1 MKKLFTVG
9 QVCKCC
15 GISRST
21 ILRMEDRGLLSPA
34 RVDENTG
41 YRYYDIYNIT
51 KILHIQMFL
60 SMGLTYDDAYSYY
73 ASSGKSPELL
83 TALESRL
90 ALLTRA
96 YEEMKLRMDD
106 KQHLQ
111 MEIITL
117 PENVCYQKEFK
128 GASQDDKYRDM
139 YNLFGEAVE
148 KGYRPLISERLFVI
162 NNNDLSAKKGE
173 NTYICCVPLEPSCA
187 DEHTVFYP
195 SCTAFS
201 MLCYG
206 NYQAISK
213 AHAEFD
219 EKIRSLGLKPIGH
232 TRGIGIV
239 SGYTG
244 KEFSQEKYVS
254 RLVVPIEDLDK
265 GKIDRLSR
273 SGLLIS
279 STLQSSQS

>member
-1 MKKLFTVG
+1 MEKFFTVG

-15 GISRST
+15 GVSRST
-21 ILRMEDRGLLSPA
+21 ILRMENRGLLSPA
-34 RVDENTG
+34 RVDKNTG
-41 YRYYDIYNIT
+41 YRYYDIYNVT

-60 SMGLTYDDAYSYY
+60 NMGLTYDDAYLYFE
-73 ASSGKSPELL
+73 SSGKSSELL
-83 TALESRL
+83 AMLESRL
-90 ALLTRA
+90 TLFTRA

-111 MEIITL
+111 LEIIKL
-117 PENVCYQKEFK
+117 PEYVCYQKEFK
-128 GASQDDKYRDM
+128 GTTWSDKYRDM

-148 KGYRPLISERLFVI
+148 KGYKPLLSERLFVI
-162 NNNDLSAKKGE
+162 HNSDRSAKEGE

-187 DEHTVFYP
+187 DDSTVFYP
-195 SCTAFS
+195 GCTALS

-206 NYQAISK
+206 NEKTTIK

-219 EKIRSLGLKPIGH
+219 EKVRALGLKPTGCK
-232 TRGIGIV
+232 RGIGIV

-244 KEFSQEKYVS
+244 KEFSRENYVS

-265 GKIDRLSR
+265 KEIDRLSR
-273 SGLLIS
+273 SGLIKNR
-279 STLQSSQS
+279 

>member
-41 YRYYDIYNIT
+41 YRYYDIYNVT
-51 KILHIQMFL
+51 KVLHIQMFL
-60 SMGLTYDDAYSYY
+60 NMGLTYDDAYSYY
-73 ASSGKSPELL
+73 VSNGKSPEILAALKNRL
-83 TALESRL
+83 T
-90 ALLTRA
+90 LLTRA

-106 KQHLQ
+106 EQHLQ
-111 MEIITL
+111 FELITL
-117 PENVCYQKEFK
+117 PEYVCYQKEFK
-128 GASQDDKYRDM
+128 GASWSDKYRDM
-139 YNLFGEAVE
+139 YNLFGEVVE

-162 NNNDLSAKKGE
+162 NNNDCSEKEGA
-173 NTYICCVPLEPSCA
+173 NTYTCCVPLDPSCA
-187 DEHTVFYP
+187 DDNTVFYP

-206 NYQAISK
+206 DDKTISN
-213 AHAEFD
+213 AYAEFD
-219 EKIRSLGLKPIGH
+219 EKLRAFGLKPTGCK
-232 TRGIGIV
+232 RGIGIV

-244 KEFSQEKYVS
+244 KEFPRENHVS
-254 RLVVPIEDLDK
+254 RIVVPIEDLEKDE
-265 GKIDRLSR
+265 IDRLSKI
-273 SGLLIS
+273 GLIN
-279 STLQSSQS
+279 

>member
-15 GISRST
+15 GVSRST
-21 ILRMEDRGLLSPA
+21 VLRMENRGLLSPA
-34 RVDENTG
+34 HVDENTG
-41 YRYYDIYNIT
+41 YRYYDIYNVT

-60 SMGLTYDDAYSYY
+60 NMGLTYDDAYSYY
-73 ASSGKSPELL
+73 LSSGKSPELL
-83 TALESRL
+83 SALKNRL
-90 ALLTRA
+90 TLLTRA

-111 MEIITL
+111 PEIITL
-117 PENVCYQKEFK
+117 PEYVCYQKEFE
-128 GASQDDKYRDM
+128 GTSWSDKYRDM
-139 YNLFGEAVE
+139 YNLFGEVVE

-162 NNNDLSAKKGE
+162 NNSDGREKEGA

-187 DEHTVFYP
+187 DADTVFYP

-206 NYQAISK
+206 DDKAISK

-219 EKIRSLGLKPIGH
+219 EKLRALGLKPMGRK
-232 TRGIGIV
+232 RGIGIV

-244 KEFSQEKYVS
+244 KEFLQENYVS
-254 RLVVPIEDLDK
+254 RLIVPIEDLDNEE
-265 GKIDRLSR
+265 IDRLNR
-273 SGLLIS
+273 SGLIKIR
-279 STLQSSQS
+279 

>member
-1 MKKLFTVG
+1 MEKFFTVG

-15 GISRST
+15 GVSRST
-21 ILRMEDRGLLSPA
+21 ILRMENRGLLSPA
-34 RVDENTG
+34 RVDKNTG
-41 YRYYDIYNIT
+41 YRYYNIYNVT

-60 SMGLTYDDAYSYY
+60 NMGLTYDDAYLYFE
-73 ASSGKSPELL
+73 SSGKSSELL
-83 TALESRL
+83 AMLESRL
-90 ALLTRA
+90 TLFTRA

-111 MEIITL
+111 LEIIKL
-117 PENVCYQKEFK
+117 PEYVCYQKEFK
-128 GASQDDKYRDM
+128 GTTWSDKYRDM

-148 KGYRPLISERLFVI
+148 KGYKPLLSERLFVI
-162 NNNDLSAKKGE
+162 HNSDRSAKEGE

-187 DEHTVFYP
+187 DDSTVFYP
-195 SCTAFS
+195 SCTALS

-206 NYQAISK
+206 NEKTTIK

-219 EKIRSLGLKPIGH
+219 EKVRSLGLKPTGCK
-232 TRGIGIV
+232 RGIGIV

-244 KEFSQEKYVS
+244 KEFSRENYVS

-265 GKIDRLSR
+265 KEIDRLSR
-273 SGLLIS
+273 SGLIKNR
-279 STLQSSQS
+279 

>member
-21 ILRMEDRGLLSPA
+21 LLRMENRGLLSPA
-34 RVDENTG
+34 HIDEDTG
-41 YRYYDIYNIT
+41 YRYYDIYNVT
-51 KILHIQMFL
+51 KVLHIQMFL
-60 SMGLTYDDAYSYY
+60 DMGLTYDDAYSYY
-73 ASSGKSPELL
+73 ASNGKSPELL
-83 TALESRL
+83 AALESRL

-111 MEIITL
+111 LEIIKL
-117 PENVCYQKEFK
+117 PEYVCYQKEFK
-128 GASQDDKYRDM
+128 GATWSEKYRDM
-139 YNLFGEAVE
+139 YNLFGEVVE
-148 KGYRPLISERLFVI
+148 KGYKPLLSERLFI
-162 NNNDLSAKKGE
+162 IHNNDWSEKE
-173 NTYICCVPLEPSCA
+173 SEHTYICCVPLEPSCA
-187 DEHTVFYP
+187 DENTVFYP

-201 MLCYG
+201 MMCYG
-206 NYQAISK
+206 DYKAVSK

-219 EKIRSLGLKPIGH
+219 EKIRALGLKPTGDK
-232 TRGIGIV
+232 RGIGIV

-265 GKIDRLSR
+265 EEIERLSR
-273 SGLLIS
+273 SGLIKNR
-279 STLQSSQS
+279 